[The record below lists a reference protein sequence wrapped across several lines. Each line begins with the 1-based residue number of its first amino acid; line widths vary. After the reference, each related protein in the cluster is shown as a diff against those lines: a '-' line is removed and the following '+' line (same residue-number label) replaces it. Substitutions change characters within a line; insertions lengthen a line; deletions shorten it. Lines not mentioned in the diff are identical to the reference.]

1 MMDTQKLEASASI
14 KIGKPVD
21 DVFEAIV
28 DPEKMSGYFI
38 SKSTGRME
46 SGKTLTWKFPE
57 FDMTFPVEVIRAEKG
72 RPISFQWGSMDGS
85 NTVVEIQLEPRG
97 DQETFVSVKEG
108 SKENNEAGLNWMR
121 GNTEGWANFLACLK
135 AYLEY
140 GINLRKGLSILR
152 RWRKAISNKQAKMS
166 NQ

>member
-1 MMDTQKLEASASI
+1 MMDTQKLEAGASL
-14 KIGKPVD
+14 KIGKPVE

-28 DPEKMSGYFI
+28 DPEKMSRYFI

-57 FDMTFPVEVIRAEKG
+57 FDMTFPVEIIRAEKG

-85 NTVVEIQLEPRG
+85 NTVVEISLEPRG
-97 DQETFVSVKEG
+97 DKETLVSVKEG
-108 SKENNEAGLNWMR
+108 TKENNEAGLKWMR

-140 GINLRKGLSILR
+140 GINLRKGAFDASRLEES
-152 RWRKAISNKQAKMS
+152 SKQ
-166 NQ
+166 

>member
-1 MMDTQKLEASASI
+1 MDTQKLEASASL

-28 DPEKMSGYFI
+28 DPEKMSRYFI

-57 FDMTFPVEVIRAEKG
+57 FDMTFPVEIISAEKG

-85 NTVVEIQLEPRG
+85 NTVVEIKLEPRG
-97 DQETFVSVKEG
+97 DKETFVSVKEG

-140 GINLRKGLSILR
+140 GINLRKGAFDPS
-152 RWRKAISNKQAKMS
+152 KMEAAKEG
-166 NQ
+166 NE